1 MKQPLKSLPN
11 NKYASLLV
19 HMNRFV
25 ELTAEE
31 QEHILNAFT
40 YQLVKKKEY
49 ILTEG
54 QICHSTQFVMK
65 GCFRSYL
72 ITEKG
77 TEQIIQFGIEN
88 WWITDYDSFD
98 NQQPS
103 RLFIQA
109 IEDTEIIV
117 IDLQTL
123 EELYV
128 KVPKVERY
136 FRIILQKN
144 FIAAQRRILT
154 INTVSGEQRYLNFRD
169 LFPDFVQRVPQYMLA
184 SYLGLTPEF
193 LSMIRAK
200 KDF

>member
-1 MKQPLKSLPN
+1 MKQPLKSTPN
-11 NKYASLLV
+11 EKYATLLV

-25 ELTAEE
+25 EITAGE

-40 YQLVKKKEY
+40 YKLVKKKDY

-54 QICHSTQFVMK
+54 QICHSTHFVVK

-77 TEQIIQFGIEN
+77 IEQIIQFGIEN

-103 RLFIQA
+103 QLFIQA
-109 IEDTEIIV
+109 IEDTEIIA
-117 IDLQTL
+117 IDRQTL
-123 EELYV
+123 EELFV

-154 INTVSGEQRYLNFRD
+154 INTVSGEQRYLNFRA

-193 LSMIRAK
+193 LSMIRAR